1 MNDLIAAWTRAGN
14 AFAAHYEKLNGAAPE
29 TAAPAPTRLSEDTPK
44 ATRTRKPKEA
54 PAEAAAPATPTPPA
68 AAPAPA
74 PAAQPEMTDKESYD
88 ELCRLA
94 ISFIAADKPGTEER
108 RGTAM
113 KHVESTYKV
122 AALSAVP
129 HGPQRLQLIGWFKDQ
144 LIAGAQKAPMPAPAG
159 FGV

>member
-1 MNDLIAAWTRAGN
+1 MNDLIAAWTRAGK
-14 AFAAHYEKLNGAAPE
+14 AFAEYYEKQANPLRTTE
-29 TAAPAPTRLSEDTPK
+29 APAKLSEDTPK
-44 ATRTRKPKEA
+44 ATRTRKPKE
-54 PAEAAAPATPTPPA
+54 PEAAAPAAPTPPA

-108 RGTAM
+108 RGSAM
-113 KHVESTYKV
+113 KHVGDTYKV

-144 LIAGAQKAPMPAPAG
+144 LIAGAQKAPTPAPAG